1 MIELNPDGSPADS
14 NEAGDGKCS
23 PSPVSRE
30 KVPEGRMRVRE
41 RSEALLLT
49 FVFVGCKSKSTSLSS
64 RPHPAL
70 RAPCSRR
77 RETGWGGVPGRSR
90 QPPTLATELA
100 PPAASLAPAR
110 QSVARTHAAPVSGSH
125 ATVPDN

>member
-49 FVFVGCKSKSTSLSS
+49 FVFVGCKSKSSSLRS

-70 RAPCSRR
+70 RATFSRR
-77 RETGWGGVPGRSR
+77 REKGWGGVPGRSG
-90 QPPTLATELA
+90 QPRKLATEVA
-100 PPAASLAPAR
+100 PTAAC
-110 QSVARTHAAPVSGSH
+110 VARSEENTSELQSLMRISYAV
-125 ATVPDN
+125 

>member
-1 MIELNPDGSPADS
+1 MIEHNPDGSPADL
-14 NEAGDGKCS
+14 NEAGDWKCS

-49 FVFVGCKSKSTSLSS
+49 FVFVGCKSKSSSLHS

-70 RAPCSRR
+70 RATFSRR
-77 RETGWGGVPGRSR
+77 REQGWGGVPGRPG
-90 QPPTLATELA
+90 QPRKLANAVDPSHAYVA
-100 PPAASLAPAR
+100 PANPAAP
-110 QSVARTHAAPVSGSH
+110 RTR
-125 ATVPDN
+125 

>member
-1 MIELNPDGSPADS
+1 MIEHNPDGSPADL
-14 NEAGDGKCS
+14 NEAGDWKCS

-49 FVFVGCKSKSTSLSS
+49 FVFVGCKSKSSSLRS

-70 RAPCSRR
+70 RATFSRR
-77 RETGWGGVPGRSR
+77 REKGWGAVPGRPG
-90 QPPTLATELA
+90 QPRKIAIAVATTPDYEA
-100 PPAASLAPAR
+100 
-110 QSVARTHAAPVSGSH
+110 HAKQPV
-125 ATVPDN
+125 T